1 MNMKER
7 LQCLQGI
14 DLFAS
19 FVEKDLLNFAE
30 NLTTVQLQPDEILF
44 VEGDPGQEM
53 FILMKGAL
61 KIVKNGR
68 TITVTEAV
76 DYVGEM
82 AIIEEKPRS
91 ATVEAI
97 DPCTLLKITY
107 NDFEN
112 LFARQPASLVS
123 LMKSLSR
130 KIRVDTERIATDL
143 KRVSIL
149 VHDMKNLLTNFLLFE
164 VLLREIPAGSRAH
177 KHLKTMLESS
187 RHLATMMDEALAQ
200 DKNRHQPYPV
210 SSNSLPELL
219 LDLSESE
226 FCLHSDIKDKN
237 IKISIN
243 KTLPDFHF
251 NKLDIRRVL
260 ANLTLNAAQACK
272 AGDTIEIEADQHD
285 NAIIVK
291 VKDNGTGIPRR
302 LLNRIF
308 QVHFT
313 TKSNGNGL
321 GLASCKQIIEEKH
334 NGDIAC
340 TSIPGE
346 GTVFTVRLPLE
357 RTVDRSVAHTLKE
370 PVFS

>member
-1 MNMKER
+1 MNINEC
-7 LQCLQGI
+7 LQCLKDI
-14 DLFAS
+14 DLFSS
-19 FVEKDLLNFAE
+19 FAEKDLQNFAE
-30 NLTTVQLQPDEILF
+30 NLTTVELQPGEVLF
-44 VEGDPGQEM
+44 VEGDPGQDM
-53 FILMKGAL
+53 FILMEGTL

-82 AIIEEKPRS
+82 ALIEEKPRS

-97 DPCTLLKITY
+97 DHCLLLKITY
-107 NDFEN
+107 NDFEG
-112 LFARQPASLVS
+112 LFARQPATLVS
-123 LMKSLSR
+123 LLKSLSR
-130 KIRVDTERIATDL
+130 KIRVDTERIANDL

-164 VLLREIPAGSRAH
+164 VLIREIPEGSRAH
-177 KHLKTMLESS
+177 RHLTTMLESS

-210 SSNSLPELL
+210 SINSLPELL
-219 LDLSESE
+219 LDLAESE

-243 KTLPDFHF
+243 KTLPDFQF

-260 ANLTLNAAQACK
+260 ANLTLNAAQASQ
-272 AGDTIEIEADQHD
+272 AGDTIEIEADQRT
-285 NAIIVK
+285 NAIIIN
-291 VKDNGTGIPRR
+291 VKDHGTGIPPQ

-334 NGDIAC
+334 HGKITC
-340 TSIPGE
+340 TSTPDE
-346 GTVFTVRLPLE
+346 GTVFTVTLPLE
-357 RTVDRSVAHTLKE
+357 RTAALEE
-370 PVFS
+370 PAFS

>member
-1 MNMKER
+1 MDINER
-7 LQCLQGI
+7 LQCLKGI

-19 FVEKDLLNFAE
+19 FVEKDLQKFAE
-30 NLTTVQLQPDEILF
+30 NLTTVKLQPGEILF
-44 VEGDPGQEM
+44 VEGDPGHDM
-53 FILMKGAL
+53 FILMEGAL
-61 KIVKNGR
+61 RIVKNGR

-130 KIRVDTERIATDL
+130 KIRVDTERIANDL

-164 VLLREIPAGSRAH
+164 VLIREIPEGSRAH
-177 KHLKTMLESS
+177 RHLTTMLESS

-243 KTLPDFHF
+243 KTLPDFQF

-260 ANLTLNAAQACK
+260 ANLTLNAAQASK
-272 AGDTIEIEADQHD
+272 AGDTIEIEADQCED
-285 NAIIVK
+285 AIIIK
-291 VKDNGTGIPRR
+291 VKDHGTGIPRR

-308 QVHFT
+308 QAHFT

-334 NGDIAC
+334 HGQLAC
-340 TSIPGE
+340 TSTPDE
-346 GTVFTVRLPLE
+346 GTVFTVTLPLE
-357 RTVDRSVAHTLKE
+357 RAAALPE